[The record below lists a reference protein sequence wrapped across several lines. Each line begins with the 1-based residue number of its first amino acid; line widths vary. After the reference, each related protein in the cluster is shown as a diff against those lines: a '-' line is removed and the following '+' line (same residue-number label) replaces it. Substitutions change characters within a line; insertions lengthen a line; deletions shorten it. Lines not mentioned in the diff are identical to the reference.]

1 MVMSK
6 PTIFYNGACPI
17 CRREIDH
24 YRTLDQHD
32 QAALAWCDISQ
43 DPERLRSAGLTEAEA
58 KRRLHVQGADGAIT
72 AGLPAFL
79 AIWTAL
85 QRYRGLARMAR
96 LPGIRHGLALA
107 YEPIAWMLFRW
118 DQCRSRR
125 SKA

>member
-24 YRTLDQHD
+24 YRALDQRG
-32 QAALAWCDISQ
+32 QTALAWCDISQ
-43 DPERLRSAGLTEAEA
+43 DPERLRSSGLTEIEA
-58 KRRLHVQGADGAIT
+58 KRRLHVQGTDGTIT

-79 AIWTAL
+79 TIWMAL

-96 LPGIRHGLALA
+96 LPGIRQGLALA
-107 YEPIAWMLFRW
+107 YEPIAWMLFHW
-118 DQCRSRR
+118 DQWRSRLSR
-125 SKA
+125 A